1 MDIRE
6 LYKSLSP
13 EDRIIYQK
21 LRTDMRK
28 LYLNAHNSI
37 VGVENWSLEDDALL
51 DLFDIK
57 IAVLFD
63 RAGSI
68 EGLKPVVDK
77 TETETIEKAI
87 EAQGEK
93 VTTKMHTEMSEASQK
108 LAASKSNGVA
118 GW

>member
-77 TETETIEKAI
+77 SFPLREAAAAHERLEKS
-87 EAQGEK
+87 EQFGK
-93 VTTKMHTEMSEASQK
+93 VI
-108 LAASKSNGVA
+108 LNP
-118 GW
+118 